1 MNHVHYCSKNCLYL
15 KQVTDQSKLPYYCD
29 LFRVFLGVDKNDILR
44 TDTCLGKRIDAKTTG
59 YHLISAYT
67 DKNINKQKTKWGFF
81 RLGSVLQN
89 QFVSIIKKDGHNIG
103 VSNEFPLNKTLITQ
117 ELATQI
123 KENSISKIVEG
134 EKTSFQ
140 ILLSNIVDNAP
151 ELLNSTN
158 QQLLSNLFVV
168 LDATEQSMLETIL
181 NNKDSAK
188 AFLKTFDTMPK
199 TENLLK
205 DLRRQVDSF
214 FAEQSE
220 DEDENEAEHIK
231 LLMLKQLMHNTH
243 QR

>member
-1 MNHVHYCSKNCLYL
+1 MNHGHYCSKNCLYL

-29 LFRVFLGVDKNDILR
+29 LFQVFLGVDKNDILR
-44 TDTCLGKRIDAKTTG
+44 TDTCLGKRIDAKTSG
-59 YHLISAYT
+59 YHLISSYT
-67 DKNINKQKTKWGFF
+67 DRSISKQKTKWGFF

-89 QFVSIIKKDGHNIG
+89 QFVSILKKDGNNIG
-103 VSNEFPLNKTLITQ
+103 VSNKFPLNKDLITQ
-117 ELATQI
+117 ELSTQI

-134 EKTSFQ
+134 EKTPFQ
-140 ILLSNIVDNAP
+140 ILLGSLAESFP
-151 ELLNSTN
+151 ALLNSTN

-188 AFLKTFDTMPK
+188 TFLKTFNDMPK

-205 DLRRQVDSF
+205 DLRRQVDVF
-214 FAEQSE
+214 FAEHADE
-220 DEDENEAEHIK
+220 DDENETEQFK
-231 LLMLKQLMHNTH
+231 LEMLKQRMHYTH